1 MKKAFGG
8 ARLPILAAYDANDEG
23 TINLRLMQCPKT
35 GVKVLA
41 NAMLKAMSPFA
52 KNTFLVP
59 VVEATTHLTA
69 LDQKKLKEVGTCSDC
84 GTSYRT
90 TSKLAPHVEGMR
102 CIVCGGTAMSGHN
115 QLEPNYVDEDKDRNE
130 DSEIGKPN
138 RTKHQI
144 HPQDDEYSEHE
155 DNQIHESEEEKSKSN
170 EEDEWKDAKHQ
181 IHPQDDEYEEHED
194 SQVGISKEEKAKE
207 KKRVL
212 SSAEENA
219 SDDEEG
225 VDGINE
231 ETPSKEQK
239 QGGEAE
245 ESEDEH
251 EQQESDEDALNED
264 ESDEHNSE
272 NPEDDENPEVS
283 EDTEGL
289 SEGQGNGNDDMKLT
303 ASLIKIAAKKF
314 DRIDVIATSGHDPL
328 YYVMLDRKPVG
339 LIQKTNLSKE
349 LASIYSDSKTFINAV
364 EAAISNGMEKA
375 VEEFKIEAIKV
386 EVPVDEA
393 VANHLVESRNELQA
407 SFDSKK
413 SELMNVLKQSISIAS
428 VAINKEV
435 FKGTENPLKT
445 ELIAKLERNGVDQ
458 PALLVN
464 AAFEAATGKYIET
477 VLSEAYKLVEKSDE
491 SRNEIAKM
499 VEDANYRQPLAASVE
514 KTIVTKK
521 LSESMGNTVTA
532 SVEDASIEK
541 GQSVRS
547 VIKLSKYRN

>member
-1 MKKAFGG
+1 
-8 ARLPILAAYDANDEG
+8 
-23 TINLRLMQCPKT
+23 
-35 GVKVLA
+35 
-41 NAMLKAMSPFA
+41 
-52 KNTFLVP
+52 
-59 VVEATTHLTA
+59 
-69 LDQKKLKEVGTCSDC
+69 
-84 GTSYRT
+84 
-90 TSKLAPHVEGMR
+90 
-102 CIVCGGTAMSGHN
+102 
-115 QLEPNYVDEDKDRNE
+115 
-130 DSEIGKPN
+130 
-138 RTKHQI
+138 
-144 HPQDDEYSEHE
+144 
-155 DNQIHESEEEKSKSN
+155 
-170 EEDEWKDAKHQ
+170 
-181 IHPQDDEYEEHED
+181 
-194 SQVGISKEEKAKE
+194 
-207 KKRVL
+207 
-212 SSAEENA
+212 
-219 SDDEEG
+219 
-225 VDGINE
+225 
-231 ETPSKEQK
+231 
-239 QGGEAE
+239 
-245 ESEDEH
+245 
-251 EQQESDEDALNED
+251 
-264 ESDEHNSE
+264 
-272 NPEDDENPEVS
+272 
-283 EDTEGL
+283 
-289 SEGQGNGNDDMKLT
+289 
-303 ASLIKIAAKKF
+303 
-314 DRIDVIATSGHDPL
+314 
-328 YYVMLDRKPVG
+328 MLDRKPVG